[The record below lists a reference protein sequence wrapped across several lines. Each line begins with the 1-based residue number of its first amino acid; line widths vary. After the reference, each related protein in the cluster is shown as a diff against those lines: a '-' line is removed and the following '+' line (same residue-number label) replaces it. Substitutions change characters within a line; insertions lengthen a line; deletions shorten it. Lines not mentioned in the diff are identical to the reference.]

1 MLKAD
6 TQIPLDF
13 PIIRYK
19 IYFHIMNLK
28 TIFKRLILLDLLL
41 IVLMIVAIFFESKE
55 VVDFNRY
62 FENDF
67 SNAMLIIFG
76 IGLLIYLINLFLLY
90 KFKTIGK
97 QIYLILFIVLG
108 VLSLLLP
115 PHATDS
121 WLYVLDGLGW
131 ANSGA
136 ILVFLYFTP
145 IKKEFD
151 K

>member
-1 MLKAD
+1 
-6 TQIPLDF
+6 
-13 PIIRYK
+13 
-19 IYFHIMNLK
+19 MNLK

-41 IVLMIVAIFFESKE
+41 IILMVVAVFFESAE
-55 VVDFNRY
+55 VADFNKY
-62 FENDF
+62 FESEF
-67 SNAMLIIFG
+67 SNSLLIIGG
-76 IGLLIYLINLFLLY
+76 ILYLIYLINLFLLY
-90 KFKTIGK
+90 KFKSIGK
-97 QIYLILFIVLG
+97 QIYLILFIVL
-108 VLSLLLP
+108 VILNLILP

-121 WLYVLDGLGW
+121 LLYVLDGLGW

>member
-1 MLKAD
+1 
-6 TQIPLDF
+6 
-13 PIIRYK
+13 
-19 IYFHIMNLK
+19 MNLK
-28 TIFKRLILLDLLL
+28 TIFKRLILLDLS
-41 IVLMIVAIFFESKE
+41 LMILIIVTFFFESAE
-55 VVDFNRY
+55 VADFNRY

-67 SNAMLIIFG
+67 SNTMLIISG

-90 KFKTIGK
+90 KFKSIGK

-108 VLSLLLP
+108 VLSLLSP
-115 PHATDS
+115 PNAMDS
-121 WLYVLDGLGW
+121 WLHVLDGLGM